1 MSVYV
6 PWIETYKTIS
16 NENTS
21 KENSSSYDY
30 VNRNVVLNF
39 HDVNITIPFSLIKQ
53 FYKDIIKAEEVGL
66 TKNE

>member
-1 MSVYV
+1 MD
-6 PWIETYKTIS
+6 WKFS